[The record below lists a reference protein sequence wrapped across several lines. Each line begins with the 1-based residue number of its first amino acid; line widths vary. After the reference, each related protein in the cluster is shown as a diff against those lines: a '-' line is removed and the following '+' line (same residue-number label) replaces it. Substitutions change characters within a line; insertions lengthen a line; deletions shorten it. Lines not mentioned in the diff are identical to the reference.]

1 MREIIFVT
9 RVSVRNNTEACV
21 SRIMRKTWEVCISL
35 CSCALLLLE
44 ALITIFNVT
53 SSLKQNGENLAV
65 ETYIVAN

>member
-9 RVSVRNNTEACV
+9 RVSVRNNAEACV
-21 SRIMRKTWEVCISL
+21 SRIMRKTWEVCILL

-53 SSLKQNGENLAV
+53 SSLKQNWENLVV